1 MGFSIAV
8 AGKGGTGKTSLC
20 GLTIRYL
27 IEKKHRAVLA
37 VDADANSNLN
47 DVLGVKV
54 HATVGKLR
62 ETSLEAIK
70 STAPRPGGM
79 SMEQL
84 FDYQIQQALIEA
96 NGFDLLVMGRP
107 EGAGCYC
114 AANNIIRKYMDKL
127 ADNYPYTVMDNE
139 AGLEHLSRRTTQ
151 DTDLL
156 LIISDSSVRGIM
168 TAGRIGELVKELKL
182 NVKRPVL
189 IVNRVQDGTSEDKS
203 LLSAIKIDRRRGSD
217 REQLGLFPV
226 LPANEPG
233 DARVTIAAPV
243 RANIAAGFT
252 TSITPAHYLTLASPV
267 TRRLYRLLA
276 VARAQGQAVWTL
288 PLSVLAEQLPLVQ
301 RYPSHLQRVLQPA
314 NEMLVAAGLAL
325 SADFRQDG
333 SVWTASYVLPPLVG

>member
-1 MGFSIAV
+1 MGFTIAV

-27 IEKKHRAVLA
+27 KEKKRGAILA
-37 VDADANSNLN
+37 VDADANANLN

-96 NGFDLLVMGRP
+96 TGFDLLVMGRP
-107 EGAGCYC
+107 EGSGCYC

-127 ADNYPYTVMDNE
+127 ADTYPFIVMDNE

-168 TAGRIGELVKELKL
+168 TAGRINELVKELKL
-182 NVKRPVL
+182 NIKRSVL

-203 LLSAIKIDRRRGSD
+203 LLNAI
-217 REQLGLFPV
+217 EQQSVEF
-226 LPANEPG
+226 
-233 DARVTIAAPV
+233 
-243 RANIAAGFT
+243 AGFIPADELIFEYDLNGKPLIQLPPDSKAL
-252 TSITPAHYLTLASPV
+252 TSFY
-267 TRRLYRLLA
+267 
-276 VARAQGQAVWTL
+276 
-288 PLSVLAEQLPLVQ
+288 SVLDKLIP
-301 RYPSHLQRVLQPA
+301 
-314 NEMLVAAGLAL
+314 
-325 SADFRQDG
+325 
-333 SVWTASYVLPPLVG
+333 

>member
-1 MGFSIAV
+1 MGFTIAV

-27 IEKKHRAVLA
+27 TEKKRGAILA
-37 VDADANSNLN
+37 VDADANANLN
-47 DVLGVKV
+47 DVLGVTV

-96 NGFDLLVMGRP
+96 KGFDLLVMGRP
-107 EGAGCYC
+107 EGSGCYC

-127 ADNYPYTVMDNE
+127 ADTYPFTVMDNE

-156 LIISDSSVRGIM
+156 MIISDSSVRGIM

-182 NVKRPVL
+182 NIKRSVL

-203 LLSAIKIDRRRGSD
+203 LLNAI
-217 REQLGLFPV
+217 EQQSVEF
-226 LPANEPG
+226 
-233 DARVTIAAPV
+233 
-243 RANIAAGFT
+243 AGFV
-252 TSITPAHYLTLASPV
+252 PADELIFEYDLNAKPLIQLPSDSKALASF
-267 TRRLYRLLA
+267 Y
-276 VARAQGQAVWTL
+276 
-288 PLSVLAEQLPLVQ
+288 SVLDKLIP
-301 RYPSHLQRVLQPA
+301 
-314 NEMLVAAGLAL
+314 
-325 SADFRQDG
+325 
-333 SVWTASYVLPPLVG
+333 

>member
-1 MGFSIAV
+1 MGFTIAV

-27 IEKKHRAVLA
+27 KEKKHGAILA
-37 VDADANSNLN
+37 VDADANANLN

-96 NGFDLLVMGRP
+96 AGFDLLVMGRP
-107 EGAGCYC
+107 EGSGCYC

-127 ADNYPYTVMDNE
+127 ADTYPFTVMDNE

-168 TAGRIGELVKELKL
+168 TAGRIGELVKELNL
-182 NVKRPVL
+182 NVKRSVL
-189 IVNRVQDGTSEDKS
+189 IVNRVQDHDSDDT
-203 LLSAIKIDRRRGSD
+203 LQKII
-217 REQLGLFPV
+217 EQQGVEF
-226 LPANEPG
+226 
-233 DARVTIAAPV
+233 
-243 RANIAAGFT
+243 AGFV
-252 TSITPAHYLTLASPV
+252 PADDMIFEYDLN
-267 TRRLYRLLA
+267 
-276 VARAQGQAVWTL
+276 GK
-288 PLSVLAEQLPLVQ
+288 PLIQLPPDSKALTS
-301 RYPSHLQRVLQPA
+301 YFAVLDKLIP
-314 NEMLVAAGLAL
+314 
-325 SADFRQDG
+325 
-333 SVWTASYVLPPLVG
+333 

>member
-1 MGFSIAV
+1 MGFTIAV

-27 IEKKHRAVLA
+27 KEKRRGAVLA
-37 VDADANSNLN
+37 VDADANANLH

-62 ETSLEAIK
+62 ETSLEAVK

-84 FDYQIQQALIEA
+84 FDYEIQQALVESS
-96 NGFDLLVMGRP
+96 GFDLLVMGRP

-156 LIISDSSVRGIM
+156 LIISDSSVRGVM
-168 TAGRIGELVKELKL
+168 TAGRIGELVKELHL
-182 NVKRPVL
+182 NVKRVAL
-189 IVNRVQDGTSEDKS
+189 IVNRIQEGTSEDKS
-203 LLSAIKIDRRRGSD
+203 LLK
-217 REQLGLFPV
+217 
-226 LPANEPG
+226 
-233 DARVTIAAPV
+233 TIGQQNV
-243 RANIAAGFT
+243 EFAGFV
-252 TSITPAHYLTLASPV
+252 PADDLIFEYDLN
-267 TRRLYRLLA
+267 
-276 VARAQGQAVWTL
+276 AR
-288 PLSVLAEQLPLVQ
+288 PLIQLP
-301 RYPSHLQRVLQPA
+301 PDSK
-314 NEMLVAAGLAL
+314 AL
-325 SADFRQDG
+325 
-333 SVWTASYVLPPLVG
+333 TAYFGILDRLIP

>member
-1 MGFSIAV
+1 MGFTIAV

-27 IEKKHRAVLA
+27 KERKRGAILA
-37 VDADANSNLN
+37 VDADANANLN

-96 NGFDLLVMGRP
+96 TGFDLLVMGRP
-107 EGAGCYC
+107 EGSGCYC

-127 ADNYPYTVMDNE
+127 ADTYPFTVMDNE

-168 TAGRIGELVKELKL
+168 TAGRIGELVKELNL
-182 NVKRPVL
+182 NVKRSVL
-189 IVNRVQDGTSEDKS
+189 IVNRVQDRDLDSTLQKV
-203 LLSAIKIDRRRGSD
+203 IDQQGV
-217 REQLGLFPV
+217 EF
-226 LPANEPG
+226 
-233 DARVTIAAPV
+233 
-243 RANIAAGFT
+243 AGFV
-252 TSITPAHYLTLASPV
+252 PADELIFEYDLN
-267 TRRLYRLLA
+267 
-276 VARAQGQAVWTL
+276 GK
-288 PLSVLAEQLPLVQ
+288 PLIQLPRESRALT
-301 RYPSHLQRVLQPA
+301 SFFTVLDKLIP
-314 NEMLVAAGLAL
+314 
-325 SADFRQDG
+325 
-333 SVWTASYVLPPLVG
+333 

>member
-1 MGFSIAV
+1 MGFTIAV

-27 IEKKHRAVLA
+27 TEKRRGAILA
-37 VDADANSNLN
+37 VDADANANLN

-96 NGFDLLVMGRP
+96 KGFDLLVMGRP
-107 EGAGCYC
+107 EGSGCYC

-127 ADNYPYTVMDNE
+127 ADSYPFTVMDNE

-156 LIISDSSVRGIM
+156 MIISDSSVRGIM

-182 NVKRPVL
+182 NIKRSVL

-203 LLSAIKIDRRRGSD
+203 LLNALKQQDV
-217 REQLGLFPV
+217 EF
-226 LPANEPG
+226 
-233 DARVTIAAPV
+233 
-243 RANIAAGFT
+243 AGFIPADELIFEYDLNGKPLIQLPPDST
-252 TSITPAHYLTLASPV
+252 ALTSFY
-267 TRRLYRLLA
+267 
-276 VARAQGQAVWTL
+276 
-288 PLSVLAEQLPLVQ
+288 SVLDKLIP
-301 RYPSHLQRVLQPA
+301 
-314 NEMLVAAGLAL
+314 
-325 SADFRQDG
+325 
-333 SVWTASYVLPPLVG
+333 

>member
-27 IEKKHRAVLA
+27 TEKKRGAVLA

-47 DVLGVKV
+47 EVLGVKV
-54 HATVGKLR
+54 HATVGGLR

-96 NGFDLLVMGRP
+96 KGFDLLVMGRP
-107 EGAGCYC
+107 EGSGCYC

-127 ADNYPYTVMDNE
+127 ADTYSYMVMDNE

-156 LIISDSSVRGIM
+156 LIITDPTVRGVM
-168 TAGRIGELVKELKL
+168 TAGRIAGMVKELDL

-189 IVNRVQDGTSEDKS
+189 IVNRAQDGNSNDST
-203 LLSAIKIDRRRGSD
+203 LLQAI
-217 REQLGLFPV
+217 EQQGVEF
-226 LPANEPG
+226 
-233 DARVTIAAPV
+233 
-243 RANIAAGFT
+243 AGFV
-252 TSITPAHYLTLASPV
+252 PADELIFEYDLKG
-267 TRRLYRLLA
+267 R
-276 VARAQGQAVWTL
+276 
-288 PLSVLAEQLPLVQ
+288 PLVQ
-301 RYPSHLQRVLQPA
+301 
-314 NEMLVAAGLAL
+314 
-325 SADFRQDG
+325 
-333 SVWTASYVLPPLVG
+333 LPPDSKALTGYYALLDKLIA

>member
-27 IEKKHRAVLA
+27 TEKKQGAVLA
-37 VDADANSNLN
+37 VDADANANLN

-62 ETSLEAIK
+62 ESSLEAVK
-70 STAPRPGGM
+70 SAAPRPGGM

-84 FDYQIQQALIEA
+84 FDYQIQQAVIEA
-96 NGFDLLVMGRP
+96 EGFDLLVMGRP

-127 ADNYPYTVMDNE
+127 GGTYPFTVMDNE

-168 TAGRIGELVKELKL
+168 TAGRIGDLIKELNL
-182 NVKRPVL
+182 NVKRVAL
-189 IVNRVQDGTSEDKS
+189 VVNRMEDGTSEDAS
-203 LLSAIKIDRRRGSD
+203 LLQAIRQQNVEFAGFVPADDLIFEYDLSGKPLI
-217 REQLGLFPV
+217 Q
-226 LPANEPG
+226 LPAES
-233 DARVTIAAPV
+233 
-243 RANIAAGFT
+243 RA
-252 TSITPAHYLTLASPV
+252 LTGYFAILDKLIP
-267 TRRLYRLLA
+267 
-276 VARAQGQAVWTL
+276 
-288 PLSVLAEQLPLVQ
+288 
-301 RYPSHLQRVLQPA
+301 
-314 NEMLVAAGLAL
+314 
-325 SADFRQDG
+325 
-333 SVWTASYVLPPLVG
+333 